1 MKKNLPKQIRKKEE
15 SDDDNPFLCND
26 CKKLGYCRLAAEEHR
41 KKAEAERL
49 TKAIYRM
56 EDAEIRNLVP
66 LNRKD
71 ITSLYTRQHL
81 ETADLAFHQ
90 EDYET
95 AILHYQAV
103 LEGCPSQNT
112 THVFLAVCFYFMKD
126 FESAIR
132 SAFCYLAEATQGSGR
147 IEKFIVHCQN
157 CLTRQKAEAE
167 IQKMQV
173 AEARAN
179 EAVRLLLQETS
190 VVDKKVEITG

>member
-1 MKKNLPKQIRKKEE
+1 MKKNLPKKSRKKYE

-49 TKAIYRM
+49 TKAMYRM
-56 EDAEIRNLVP
+56 EDAEIRNMVP

-71 ITSLYTRQHL
+71 ITSPYKREHL

-95 AILHYQAV
+95 AILHYLAV
-103 LEGCPSQNT
+103 LEGCPSQST
-112 THVFLAVCFYFMKD
+112 THVFLSVSFYFMKD

-132 SAFCYLAEATQGSGR
+132 SAFCYLAEASQGSGR

-157 CLTRQKAEAE
+157 CLARQKAEEE

-173 AEARAN
+173 AEAHAD
-179 EAVRLLLQETS
+179 VDVCLLLEGTS
-190 VVDKKVEITG
+190 VAGGKVDITG

>member
-1 MKKNLPKQIRKKEE
+1 MKKNLPKQSRKKDEPDE
-15 SDDDNPFLCND
+15 DNPFLCND

-41 KKAEAERL
+41 MKGEAERL
-49 TKAIYRM
+49 TKAMFRM
-56 EDAEIRNLVP
+56 EDADIRNLVP
-66 LNRKD
+66 LNRKG
-71 ITSLYTRQHL
+71 ITSAYIREHL

-112 THVFLAVCFYFMKD
+112 THIFLAVSFYFMRD

-132 SAFCYLAEATQGSGR
+132 SAFCYLAETLQGSGR

-157 CLTRQKAEAE
+157 CLARQNAEAE
-167 IQKMQV
+167 IQKV
-173 AEARAN
+173 KNAEARAN
-179 EAVRLLLQETS
+179 EEVRLLLEGIS
-190 VVDKKVEITG
+190 VAGEKVEING